1 MHWLSVASTDQWR
14 IDQVNGVFSS
24 GFWRNPVQ
32 FVMGK
37 SEKFFGTDRW
47 DNYFFSCYYTVLTWV
62 CGCSTTDQ
70 LCLELCAQPFDH
82 EQIPVSVS
90 QQAKSLD
97 LPESIATLCNAI
109 ADTSRQSRKENTF
122 FESILL
128 HVLTPEKKSVKRSP
142 VKQLSATPVSIEDH
156 LDLLER
162 RLQQSR
168 SENKQ
173 FESYLKRALNDA

>member
-1 MHWLSVASTDQWR
+1 MKSSPIRHGKKREVFWNR
-14 IDQVNGVFSS
+14 QV
-24 GFWRNPVQ
+24 R
-32 FVMGK
+32 K
-37 SEKFFGTDRW
+37 KKI
-47 DNYFFSCYYTVLTWV
+47 SCYYTVLTWAY
-62 CGCSTTDQ
+62 GCSTTDQ
-70 LCLELCAQPFDH
+70 LCLETCAQPFDH

-128 HVLTPEKKSVKRSP
+128 HVFTPEKKSVKRSP